1 MSWLSSFVNNNRNI
15 ISSILPGPAA
25 VAMNALF
32 PASQSSPKVAA
43 SVAPAVRSGL
53 SAQMV
58 QNPQAPSIKPGKSI
72 SGGGGTTD
80 SLGISL
86 KGITH
91 VKRTGGSVTLG
102 ANATP
107 QQVAAASQGGGTR
120 RQQVN
125 ALRAAQGLPPLKK
138 RINPLNIKALK
149 RSVRRLKGFH
159 KAAVRVE
166 RALHLGRATSHRH
179 VVRPATANV
188 RIVER

>member
-1 MSWLSSFVNNNRNI
+1 MSWLSSFVNNNRNVLGVI
-15 ISSILPGPAA
+15 PGASG
-25 VAMNALF
+25 VINALF
-32 PASQSSPKVAA
+32 PPVAGVPVTPRTAGISASFQ
-43 SVAPAVRSGL
+43 APQQIS
-53 SAQMV
+53 
-58 QNPQAPSIKPGKSI
+58 PQAPTAKPGKQI
-72 SGGGGTTD
+72 TVSGPSSTD

-91 VKRTGGSVTLG
+91 VKRTTTATLG
-102 ANATP
+102 ASATP
-107 QQVAAASQGGGTR
+107 QQVAAAGGGGGTR
-120 RQQVN
+120 RQRAN

-166 RALHLGRATSHRH
+166 RALHLGRATTHRH
-179 VVRPATANV
+179 VARPATANV